1 MLAVFPRA
9 RSASSGKRE
18 AAVHQTVGD
27 HWAWRKLPG
36 QFEPP
41 ANMSLDVAK
50 QYLAQNQV
58 RFVLAQFVDIYGVA
72 KSKAVPVDHLEDI
85 ITDGVGFAG
94 GGVFG
99 LRLAP
104 HEPEYIVVGD
114 LSTLTLIP
122 WAPGYARIMGTG
134 TVSGRAHPID
144 TRNILKTQVTR
155 LSERGWT
162 CMTGIEPEFSL
173 LKRTADGSVAPF
185 DQTDCL
191 QKPAYDYRGLS
202 RARTFLERVTE
213 SLQSLGI
220 DVYQIDHEDA
230 NGQYEINFKYADAMT
245 SADTII
251 LFKMAAA
258 EIAHDLG
265 AICSFM
271 PKPKSSMTGNG
282 MHIHCSLVDSR
293 GRNLFHDETDKS
305 GMGLSQLAYH
315 FTAGIL
321 AHAKPLTALLAPS
334 VNSYKRL
341 VVGRTASG
349 TTWAPV
355 FIAYGDNNRTAMV
368 RIPYGRIELR
378 VGDSGMN
385 PYLAQAALIAAGLD
399 GIDKKLDPG
408 PPQNIN
414 FYALSPS
421 ELAARGIEMLPQC
434 LADAIAALERS
445 DLFKAALG
453 EDFIEEFVA
462 LKREEWIDYHRH
474 VSDWEVKRYLN
485 FF

>member
-1 MLAVFPRA
+1 MINDA
-9 RSASSGKRE
+9 
-18 AAVHQTVGD
+18 
-27 HWAWRKLPG
+27 HWSWRMTPG
-36 QFEPP
+36 QLATPP
-41 ANMSLDVAK
+41 DLDIAKAK
-50 QYLAQNQV
+50 QFLAQNHV
-58 RFVLAQFVDIYGVA
+58 RYVLAQFVDIHGVA
-72 KSKAVPVDHLEDI
+72 KSKSVPVGHLEDVLS
-85 ITDGVGFAG
+85 DGAGFAG

-104 HEPEYIVVGD
+104 HEAEYMMVGD
-114 LSTLTLIP
+114 LSTLTLLP
-122 WAPGYARIMGTG
+122 WAPGYARVMGTG
-134 TVSGRAHPID
+134 TVGGKAHPVD
-144 TRNILKTQVTR
+144 TRNILKAQVAR
-155 LSERGWT
+155 LAERGWILN
-162 CMTGIEPEFSL
+162 TGIEPEFSL
-173 LKRTADGSVAPF
+173 FQRTSDGSVSPL
-185 DQTDCL
+185 DDTDCL

-202 RARTFLERVTE
+202 RVRTFLERVTE
-213 SLQSLGI
+213 CLQALGI

-230 NGQYEINFKYADAMT
+230 NGQYEINFKYADALT
-245 SADTII
+245 SADNVI

-258 EIAHDLG
+258 EIAHELG

-282 MHIHCSLVDSR
+282 MHIHCSIADAS
-293 GRNLFHDETDKS
+293 GRNLFHDPNDRQ

-321 AHAKPLTALLAPS
+321 AHAKALTALLAPS

-399 GIDKKLDPG
+399 GIDRKLDPG
-408 PPQNIN
+408 PAQNIN
-414 FYALSPS
+414 FYALSPA
-421 ELAARGIEMLPQC
+421 EVAARRIEVLPQS
-434 LADAIAALERS
+434 LGEAIKALES
-445 DLFKAALG
+445 SALFKATLG
-453 EDFIEEFVA
+453 EDFIDEFVS
-462 LKREEWIDYHRH
+462 LKREEWVDYHRH
-474 VSDWEVKRYLN
+474 VSDWETKRYLS

>member
-1 MLAVFPRA
+1 MNVTTA
-9 RSASSGKRE
+9 KNW
-18 AAVHQTVGD
+18 D
-27 HWAWRKLPG
+27 WRVLPG
-36 QFEPP
+36 QLASP
-41 ANMSLDVAK
+41 AGLDLQTAK
-50 QYLAQNQV
+50 QFLAQHHV
-58 RFVLAQFVDIYGVA
+58 RYVLAQFVDIYGVA
-72 KSKAVPVDHLEDI
+72 KSKSVPVDHLEDI
-85 ITDGVGFAG
+85 VTDGVGFAG

-99 LRLAP
+99 MRLAP
-104 HEPEYIVVGD
+104 HEPEYMVTGD
-114 LSTLTLIP
+114 LSTLTLLP
-122 WAPGYARIMGTG
+122 WAPGYARMMGTG
-134 TVSGRAHPID
+134 MVAGKPHPVD
-144 TRNILKTQVTR
+144 TRNILAAQTAR
-155 LSERGWT
+155 LAERGWT
-162 CMTGIEPEFSL
+162 LQTGIEPEFSL
-173 LKRTADGSVAPF
+173 LRRTEDGSVEPL
-185 DQTDCL
+185 DSTDSL

-213 SLQSLGI
+213 SLQALGI

-245 SADTII
+245 SADRII
-251 LFKMAAA
+251 LFKMAAS
-258 EIAHDLG
+258 EIAHELG
-265 AICSFM
+265 GICSFM

-282 MHIHCSLVDSR
+282 MHIHCSITDADGV
-293 GRNLFHDETDKS
+293 NLFHDRSDPN

-341 VVGRTASG
+341 VIGRTASG

-355 FIAYGDNNRTAMV
+355 FVAYGDNNRTAMV

-399 GIDKKLDPG
+399 GIDRRLDPG

-414 FYALSPS
+414 FYALSPAEIAERKIEVLPQSLSEAIGALSAS
-421 ELAARGIEMLPQC
+421 EL
-434 LADAIAALERS
+434 
-445 DLFKAALG
+445 FKTALG
-453 EDFIEEFVA
+453 ADFIDEFIS
-462 LKREEWIDYHRH
+462 LKRDEWTDYHRH
-474 VSDWEVKRYLN
+474 VSDWEVKRYLS

>member
-1 MLAVFPRA
+1 MIH
-9 RSASSGKRE
+9 S
-18 AAVHQTVGD
+18 D
-27 HWAWRKLPG
+27 HWAWRMSPG
-36 QFEPP
+36 QYATPD
-41 ANMSLDVAK
+41 NLDLAKAK
-50 QYLAQNQV
+50 QFLAQNHV
-58 RFVLAQFVDIYGVA
+58 KYVLAQFVDIYGVA
-72 KSKAVPVDHLEDI
+72 KSKSVPVDHLEDVL
-85 ITDGVGFAG
+85 TDGVGFAG

-104 HEPEYIVVGD
+104 HEAEYMLVGD
-114 LSTLTLIP
+114 LSTLKLLP
-122 WAPGYARIMGTG
+122 WAPGYARVMGTG
-134 TVSGRAHPID
+134 TVSDKSHPID
-144 TRNILKTQVTR
+144 TRNILVTQTER
-155 LSERGWT
+155 LAARGWT
-162 CMTGIEPEFSL
+162 LNTGIEPEFSL
-173 LKRTADGSVAPF
+173 LQRTPDGSVAPF
-185 DQTDCL
+185 DDTDCL
-191 QKPAYDYRGLS
+191 QKSAYDYRGLS

-213 SLQSLGI
+213 SLQAVGL

-230 NGQYEINFKYADAMT
+230 NGQYEINFKYADAVT
-245 SADTII
+245 SADNVM

-258 EIAHDLG
+258 EIAHELG
-265 AICSFM
+265 GICSFM

-282 MHIHCSLVDSR
+282 MHIHCSIADSA
-293 GRNLFHDETDKS
+293 GKNLFHDASDKN

-368 RIPYGRIELR
+368 RIPYGRIEMR

-399 GIDKKLDPG
+399 GIDRKLDPG

-414 FYALSPS
+414 FYALSPA
-421 ELAARGIEMLPQC
+421 EIAARNIEILPQSLSQAVEA
-434 LADAIAALERS
+434 LAQS
-445 DLFKAALG
+445 DLFKSALG
-453 EDFIEEFVA
+453 ADFIDEFVT
-462 LKREEWIDYHRH
+462 LKREEWLDYHRH
-474 VSDWEVKRYLN
+474 VSDWETKRYLS

>member
-1 MLAVFPRA
+1 VHGTVADHWGWRKIPGQMAPPEGMTL
-9 RSASSGKRE
+9 E
-18 AAVHQTVGD
+18 AA
-27 HWAWRKLPG
+27 R
-36 QFEPP
+36 
-41 ANMSLDVAK
+41 
-50 QYLAQNQV
+50 QYLAQNHV
-58 RFVLAQFVDIYGVA
+58 RFVLAQFVDIHGVA

-85 ITDGVGFAG
+85 LTDGVGFAG

-99 LRLAP
+99 LRLDP

-114 LSTLTLIP
+114 LSTLTLVP
-122 WAPGYARIMGTG
+122 WAPGYARMMGTG
-134 TVSGRAHPID
+134 TVAGRPHPID
-144 TRNILKTQVTR
+144 TRNILKQQ
-155 LSERGWT
+155 LASLAERGWT
-162 CMTGIEPEFSL
+162 LMTGIEPEFSL
-173 LKRTADGSVAPF
+173 LQRTEDGSIAPF

-191 QKPAYDYRGLS
+191 QKPAYDYKGLS
-202 RARTFLERVTE
+202 RVRVFLERVTE

-245 SADTII
+245 SADTIL
-251 LFKMAAA
+251 LFKMAAS
-258 EIAHDLG
+258 EIAHELG

-282 MHIHCSLVDSR
+282 MHIHCSIADQS
-293 GRNLFHDETDKS
+293 GRNLFLDKS
-305 GMGLSQLAYH
+305 DMNGMGLSQLAYH

-321 AHAKPLTALLAPS
+321 AHAKPLTALLAPT

-355 FIAYGDNNRTAMV
+355 FVAYGDNNRTAMV

-399 GIDKKLDPG
+399 GIDRKLEPG

-414 FYALSPS
+414 FYALSTADI
-421 ELAARGIEMLPQC
+421 AARGIEMLPQC
-434 LADAIAALERS
+434 LADAIAELERS
-445 DLFKAALG
+445 DLFKEKLG
-453 EDFIEEFVA
+453 ADFIDEFVS